1 MENKKHFT
9 FTIIFLVVLTVIFFL
24 LSIYLSKSNEN
35 YRNLDFFT
43 FWLGSRMSAQGQ
55 NVYDQTLWV
64 ANHALYGSTWVENLF
79 YVYPLSTA
87 IVFIPFGLLNIK
99 LASTLWIFLTLV
111 AIAVSVL
118 LILSLWKKIN
128 WTAFILP
135 VLLGSF
141 LFRPTFLNLFVG
153 QIDGFLFFFFALTLF
168 LFSKKKTLWACA
180 VMALMTL
187 KPNIGIPLIA
197 LFVLHLLSQKKWKET
212 AILLSTTIIIF
223 LAPLLFDSHWIKN
236 YFYVVLHKSADN
248 NLFPNLHG
256 LAGVLTNGSPVW
268 TIFLWLALSL
278 LLLGAMI
285 WVYLKHRSK
294 ISHFVVA
301 LLALLISTLVTP
313 YLRAYDLIFL
323 LLPILYITGNYAEK
337 SESFLKINLIYLSW
351 SLAAFVLLFLAVSL
365 NHDIFSIF
373 LTILVLL
380 SMIIQIQDHRYSLT
394 ILTS

>member
-180 VMALMTL
+180 VIALMTL

>member
-9 FTIIFLVVLTVIFFL
+9 LTIIFLVVLTVIFLL
-24 LSIYLSKSNEN
+24 LSIYLSQSNEN

-43 FWLGSRMSAQGQ
+43 FWLGSRMAIQGQ

-111 AIAVSVL
+111 AIAASVL
-118 LILSLWKKIN
+118 LILSLWKKVN
-128 WTAFILP
+128 WTAYILP

-153 QIDGFLFFFFALTLF
+153 QIDGFLFFFFALALF
-168 LFSKKKTLWACA
+168 LFSKKKALWACA

-187 KPNIGIPLIA
+187 KPNIGIPLIV
-197 LFVLHLLSQKKWKET
+197 LFALHLLCQKKWKET
-212 AILLSTTIIIF
+212 AILLSTPLIIF
-223 LAPLLFDSHWIKN
+223 LVPLLFDPHWIKN

-256 LAGVLTNGSPVW
+256 LAGVLTNGSTVW

-278 LLLGAMI
+278 LLLGIMI
-285 WVYLKHRSK
+285 FVYLKHSFK
-294 ISHFVVA
+294 MNHFIVA
-301 LLALLISTLVTP
+301 LFALLISILVTP

-323 LLPILYITGNYAEK
+323 LLPILYITGSYAEK
-337 SESFLKINLIYLSW
+337 SESFLKINLVYLSW
-351 SLAAFVLLFLAVSL
+351 SLAAFAFLFLAVAL
-365 NHDIFSIF
+365 NHDIFSVF

-380 SMIIQIQDHRYSLT
+380 FMIVQIQDRHHSLT
-394 ILTS
+394 ILPS